1 MEDQKDRILRI
12 IQIIFGASCCSIAYK
27 FFLSPAGLYNGGFT
41 GIAQIIRNILQDS
54 AGIHFA
60 ADPTGILVWCLNVPL
75 MILGLRSLGK
85 MFMIRTVFVIT
96 LQSFLMTALK
106 SPETQLISD
115 HALNCLFG
123 GALNGFGIGMLLRN
137 GASSGGLDIVGL
149 LAVKSKPDLS
159 VGSLSMGINACIFT
173 YAALTR
179 TFEIAAYSAVY
190 SFVSSMVID
199 KTHYQTTKVAVFIV
213 SKVPILSNEISVEM
227 GRGVTT
233 WQAYGGHSRKPF
245 QVHMIIMNRYELQK
259 FRQVIRAVDKHA
271 FIWTIKA
278 DQVMGNFKQHL
289 GI

>member
-1 MEDQKDRILRI
+1 MEDQKDRIIRM
-12 IQIIFGASCCSIAYK
+12 IQIVFGALCCSIAYK

-41 GIAQIIRNILQDS
+41 GIAQIIRNILQDTV
-54 AGIHFA
+54 GIHFKG
-60 ADPTGILVWCLNVPL
+60 DPTGILVWCLNVPL
-75 MILGLRSLGK
+75 MLLGLRSLGK

-96 LQSFLMTALK
+96 LQSFLMTVLK
-106 SPETQLISD
+106 SPATQLISD
-115 HALNCLFG
+115 QALNCLFG
-123 GALNGFGIGMLLRN
+123 GALNGFGIGLLLRN

-159 VGSLSMGINACIFT
+159 VGSLSMAINACIFT
-173 YAALTR
+173 YAAVTR
-179 TFEIAAYSAVY
+179 TFEVAAYSAVY

-199 KTHYQTTKVAVFIV
+199 RTHYQTTKVAVFIV

-233 WQAYGGHSRKPF
+233 WQATGGHSRKPF

-259 FRQVIRAVDKHA
+259 FRQVIRAVDKNA